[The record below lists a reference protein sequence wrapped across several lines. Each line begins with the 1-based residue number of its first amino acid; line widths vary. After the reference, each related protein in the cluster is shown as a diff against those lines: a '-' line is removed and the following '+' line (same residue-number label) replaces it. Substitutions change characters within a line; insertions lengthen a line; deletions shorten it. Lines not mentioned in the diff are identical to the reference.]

1 MIANKRFFISY
12 PHSNHDEIFVYGWSE
27 YSYRYLAES
36 VLQALQDLNYQVEVV
51 HSEEKLNYK
60 LKKLKGIENPIHIAI
75 GPPNCC
81 FASPLCMNFIIF
93 AWEFPDIPNRQI
105 GGEFKNNW
113 VKQLQFFDEIYT
125 LSDFATSV
133 VRHHYPENSFTLP
146 VNFLQSAKNLK
157 NKSFVEKEVRILSV
171 TDPLFNGEVETS
183 LKPLNLGLLRS
194 IYRNNLKRLVPKFLH
209 KIMVVLFRSILDFR
223 KYFRTPQPKVPNI
236 GTTSIRQFSKGNTV
250 ISSWLNPFDSR
261 KNFILLLD
269 VVAHTISINPQ
280 IRLLL
285 KLHCSQDSGLKF
297 IADSID
303 LVARKYKISPSSIG
317 FVFEYLNQDES
328 HTFRHY
334 TNVYLNT
341 SSGEGLCWPVL
352 EHLAS
357 GIPAVIPNNTVFLEF
372 TNLEGILR
380 FECDRMPTSFPFN
393 STSNF
398 DTYTFPPIRK
408 SLDEALAA
416 GTKVSV
422 QSNGGAVNFF
432 GINHFLNLTL
442 IGGVLFELH

>member
-1 MIANKRFFISY
+1 M
-12 PHSNHDEIFVYGWSE
+12 
-27 YSYRYLAES
+27 
-36 VLQALQDLNYQVEVV
+36 
-51 HSEEKLNYK
+51 HSEENLNYK
-60 LKKLKGIENPIHIAI
+60 LKKLNDIENPIHIAI

-81 FASPLCMNFIIF
+81 FASPLCVNFIIF
-93 AWEFPDIPNRQI
+93 AWEFPHIPNRQI

-133 VRHHYPENSFTLP
+133 IRLHYPENSFTLP

-183 LKPLNLGLLRS
+183 LKPLNLGLSKS
-194 IYRNNLKRLVPKFLH
+194 IYRNYLKRFVPKFLH
-209 KIMVVLFRSILDFR
+209 KIMVVLFHSILNFR
-223 KYFRTPQPKVPNI
+223 KYFITPHSKVPNI
-236 GTTSIRQFSKGNTV
+236 GTSSIREFSKGSTV

-269 VVAHTISINPQ
+269 VVAHAICFNPQ

-297 IADSID
+297 ITDSID

-328 HTFRHY
+328 HTFRYY

-372 TNLEGILR
+372 ANLEGILR
-380 FECDRMPTSFPFN
+380 FECDRVPTSFPVN

-408 SLDEALAA
+408 SLHEALTA

-422 QSNGGAVNFF
+422 QSNSDTVNFF
-432 GINHFLNLTL
+432 GINQFLNLTL
-442 IGGVLFELH
+442 MGGVLFELH